1 MQYPIVYTHISLVI
15 YLGKIF
21 YYNEDIV
28 GFNKRRLGSI
38 SIFVYHLKTP
48 KSKRQYIYLD
58 SRLLLIELRATMKN
72 ILKSKA
78 NEEKVDRI

>member
-1 MQYPIVYTHISLVI
+1 
-15 YLGKIF
+15 
-21 YYNEDIV
+21 
-28 GFNKRRLGSI
+28 
-38 SIFVYHLKTP
+38 VYHLKTP

-78 NEEKVDRI
+78 SEEKVDRI